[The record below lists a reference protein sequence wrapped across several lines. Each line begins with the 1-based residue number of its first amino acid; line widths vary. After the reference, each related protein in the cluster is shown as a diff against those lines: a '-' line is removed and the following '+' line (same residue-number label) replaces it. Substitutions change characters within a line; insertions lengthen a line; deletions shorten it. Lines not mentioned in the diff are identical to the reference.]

1 MSDKVKTRS
10 QTKAIKSSELA
21 EASVKSKRA
30 SSQNSHQ
37 DELSSQSSRV
47 STNKSS
53 SRRSQASNRS
63 SSVRSAKQKKA
74 VVEAKLK
81 SQTELNK
88 LELQQA
94 EERADFERQQQK
106 KRIEFEQK
114 LAALKREQEDFERNR
129 RLQEEKLQREQED
142 LERNRRFQ
150 EEELKRKREEFER
163 ERQFQEAEF
172 ELERLDLQLS
182 REQREQ
188 RFQHLLFESKLRA
201 DLEEANAEIAACD
214 DVVDAM
220 DNINKLTTASKT
232 VSTLERNFN
241 ETLDYAKAPVLTVVD
256 SIANSSK
263 SAVSDFCVG
272 LNDVTV
278 QTSSVITKTKPSVSH
293 FKKLPHDSDENQASL
308 STAASNEGFHQLH
321 HAEADSTKLSNHYTP
336 GMPSSF
342 YSKPGNRKGA
352 TDNTTADLKIV
363 EQPQNARETFFGNK
377 IVPTQNSKNVQ
388 FFNFANGGPSTS
400 QLTNGRGKMITLIPL
415 RPTTVCH
422 KYRILHWMTRINSLP
437 CTLIY
442 DLLS

>member
-21 EASVKSKRA
+21 EASVKSQRA

-47 STNKSS
+47 STSILSS
-53 SRRSQASNRS
+53 SRSQASNRS
-63 SSVRSAKQKKA
+63 SSIRSAKQKKA
-74 VVEAKLK
+74 VIEAKLK
-81 SQTELNK
+81 SQTELSK

-106 KRIEFEQK
+106 KRIEFERK

-163 ERQFQEAEF
+163 ERQLQEAEF

-182 REQREQ
+182 REQRER

-241 ETLDYAKAPVLTVVD
+241 EILDGAKAPVFTVVD

-272 LNDVTV
+272 LNDVNV
-278 QTSSVITKTKPSVSH
+278 QTSSVMTKTKPSVSQ
-293 FKKLPHDSDENQASL
+293 FKKLPHDSDKNQASL
-308 STAASNEGFHQLH
+308 STIRTAASNEGFHQLH

-336 GMPSSF
+336 GMPSSV

-363 EQPQNARETFFGNK
+363 EQPQNAR
-377 IVPTQNSKNVQ
+377 
-388 FFNFANGGPSTS
+388 
-400 QLTNGRGKMITLIPL
+400 
-415 RPTTVCH
+415 
-422 KYRILHWMTRINSLP
+422 
-437 CTLIY
+437 
-442 DLLS
+442 

>member
-21 EASVKSKRA
+21 EASVKSQKA

-37 DELSSQSSRV
+37 DELSSQSLRV
-47 STNKSS
+47 STSKSS

-63 SSVRSAKQKKA
+63 SSVGSAKEKKA
-74 VVEAKLK
+74 VIEAKLK

-106 KRIEFEQK
+106 KRIEFERK

-129 RLQEEKLQREQED
+129 RLQEEKLQREQKDFERNRCLQEEKLQREQKD
-142 LERNRRFQ
+142 LERIRRFQ

-182 REQREQ
+182 REQ

-241 ETLDYAKAPVLTVVD
+241 ETLDGTKAPVFTVVD

-263 SAVSDFCVG
+263 RAVSDFCVG

-278 QTSSVITKTKPSVSH
+278 QTSSVITKTKPSVSQ
-293 FKKLPHDSDENQASL
+293 FKKLPHDSDKNQASL
-308 STAASNEGFHQLH
+308 STIRTAASNEGFHQLH
-321 HAEADSTKLSNHYTP
+321 HAEADSTKLSYHYTP
-336 GMPSSF
+336 GMPSSV
-342 YSKPGNRKGA
+342 YSKSGNRKGA
-352 TDNTTADLKIV
+352 TENCGTA
-363 EQPQNARETFFGNK
+363 
-377 IVPTQNSKNVQ
+377 SKC
-388 FFNFANGGPSTS
+388 S
-400 QLTNGRGKMITLIPL
+400 
-415 RPTTVCH
+415 
-422 KYRILHWMTRINSLP
+422 
-437 CTLIY
+437 
-442 DLLS
+442 